1 MILGGRDGRGRGRDT
16 QYTCI
21 TEWGGGDGGIDGMK
35 TMKQVW
41 DEGKRIKRGVMK
53 MINQE
58 G

>member
-21 TEWGGGDGGIDGMK
+21 TECGGDVGIDGMK